1 MKCLLPLQLPPQSFN
16 IVSLHCKFTVVQRET
31 SRESEAQQGL
41 PSSVGLY
48 LSRACYVPNPNTAFF
63 GQLTRH
69 EYNATKFFSFIH
81 PRLGFFLSCPLFWVD
96 LFVAGYCHDWGGG
109 VTVPGPYLHCLHD
122 LFLGLEVPALSI
134 KFCLWKIRPR
144 AKLAPH
150 LRNGKKT

>member
-1 MKCLLPLQLPPQSFN
+1 MISLSSHDPIYIILVEISLSLSLSLSLYGTGRSLSALWACRGWHGIVELILQVKCLLPLQLPPQSFN

-41 PSSVGLY
+41 LSSIGLY

-69 EYNATKFFSFIH
+69 EYNATNFFSFIH

-96 LFVAGYCHDWGGG
+96 LFVAG
-109 VTVPGPYLHCLHD
+109 
-122 LFLGLEVPALSI
+122 
-134 KFCLWKIRPR
+134 
-144 AKLAPH
+144 
-150 LRNGKKT
+150 